1 MRVLDL
7 TDLPGRPVA
16 DFGSVGFAVSP
27 VGIGGDTHHVVLTLE
42 PGGVIG
48 RHDAVGRQLLV
59 VLAGEADVSGGDG
72 VAVRLGP
79 GHAALW
85 EPGES
90 HETRSS
96 GGLTALVVE
105 GDLEVR

>member
-7 TDLPGRPVA
+7 TDLPRRPVT

-27 VGIGGDTHHVVLTLE
+27 VGRGAETHHVVLALE

-48 RHDAVGRQLLV
+48 RHDAVGRQLLA
-59 VLAGEADVSGGDG
+59 VLAGDAVVSGADG
-72 VAVRLGP
+72 VPVPLVVGQ
-79 GHAALW
+79 AALW

-90 HETRSS
+90 HETRSA
-96 GGLTALVVE
+96 GGMTALVVE
-105 GDLEVR
+105 GDLEVP